1 MFVTMTVGQDKYG
14 RIAVGLDELIQFFI
28 TVFVELN
35 GVAVGR
41 NGLHYSQF
49 WFQKYGIFCY
59 NFSSQLV
66 HLSTFKQ
73 TMDKIFNNTEVAFSL
88 KTDTELDRAYFLFK
102 MIASEP
108 LVRIG
113 TAVTNFAIKAH
124 LPVEG
129 LIRATV
135 FDHFCGG
142 TTEVD
147 CLSVVDKMYTKGVSS
162 VLDYSVEGK
171 EEEAQF
177 DAALNMTL
185 KTVDFAK
192 ERQAIPFAVFKP
204 TGLGRIAL
212 YEKVGLKHPLTANE
226 QSEWNRVCER
236 FDIICKTAHAKDV
249 ALLIDAEESW
259 MQDAAD
265 DLVEEMMRRYNK
277 EKAIVFNTLQ
287 MYRWDRLDY
296 LKQLHQRAQ
305 ADGFYIGMKLV
316 RGAYMEKENDR
327 AQQMGQQSPICPSKV
342 ATDDNYNAAVDYM
355 MEHIDRMAI
364 FAGTHNEESSYKLM
378 EMMAAKGLAKSD
390 SRIWFGQLYGMS
402 DNISYNLAAHGY
414 NVAKYLPFG
423 PVRDVMPYLIR
434 RAEENT
440 SVAGQTSRELNLLK
454 TERQRRKLDK

>member
-1 MFVTMTVGQDKYG
+1 
-14 RIAVGLDELIQFFI
+14 
-28 TVFVELN
+28 
-35 GVAVGR
+35 
-41 NGLHYSQF
+41 
-49 WFQKYGIFCY
+49 
-59 NFSSQLV
+59 
-66 HLSTFKQ
+66 
-73 TMDKIFNNTEVAFSL
+73 
-88 KTDTELDRAYFLFK
+88 
-102 MIASEP
+102 MIANES

-142 TTEVD
+142 VNEND

-171 EEEAQF
+171 EAESQF
-177 DAALNMTL
+177 DAALEMTL
-185 KTVDFAK
+185 KTVEFAK

-204 TGLGRIAL
+204 TGFGRISL
-212 YEKVGLKHPLTANE
+212 YEKIGAKETLTPEE
-226 QSEWNRVCER
+226 QMEWDRVVAR
-236 FDIICKTAHAKDV
+236 FDLVCNEAHHKKV

-265 DLVEEMMRRYNK
+265 ELVTNMMRKYNK
-277 EKAIVFNTLQ
+277 EQAIVFNTLQ

-296 LKQLHQRAQ
+296 LKQLHELAK
-305 ADGFYIGMKLV
+305 AEGFYIGMKLV
-316 RGAYMEKENDR
+316 RGAYMEKEHTR
-327 AQQMGQQSPICPSKV
+327 SQEKGYPTPICASKE
-342 ATDDNYNAAVDYM
+342 ATDENYDAAVHYM
-355 MEHIDRMAI
+355 IENID
-364 FAGTHNEESSYKLM
+364 NELSSYKLM
-378 EMMAAKGLAKSD
+378 AFQQERNIAKND
-390 SRIWFGQLYGMS
+390 NRIWFGQLYGMS

-440 SVAGQTSRELNLLK
+440 SVAGQTSRELNLIK
-454 TERQRRKLDK
+454 SERKRRKGK